1 MAMPREMPWVEKY
14 RPRRLAEI
22 VNQTKAI
29 EQVKAWVEA
38 WLAGKPPKK
47 KALILAGPPGSG
59 KTTTVYALAREY
71 GFEVIELNASD
82 ERTYE
87 KIERY
92 VQAAY
97 TMDILGKHRKLIF
110 LDEADN
116 IEPSGAKEIAKLI
129 DKARNPIIMAA
140 NHYWEVPR
148 EIRAKAQIVE
158 YKRLTQRD
166 IIKALVRILH
176 MEKTTVPKE
185 VLYDIAKHAGGDLR
199 AAVNDL
205 QTVVTGGIE
214 DAHEILAYRD
224 TEKSVFQA
232 LAQVFA
238 TDNAKKA
245 KMATLGVDMFPH
257 ELLQWIDEN
266 VPYVYYRPGDIARAY
281 EALSRADIYLGRAQR
296 TGAYSLWK
304 YATDMMT
311 AGVAVA
317 GVKKKGFV
325 RIYPPKTIKLL
336 TESKTERGLRDSVI
350 KKIMK
355 EMHMAKLEALE
366 TLNYLKAI
374 FENNPDVAA
383 HFVVYLDL
391 DLKEV
396 EFIAGDKEK
405 AKTIWAKSMNIE
417 KKLKREGEL
426 EARAREAGKER
437 EEETAAEEEAKA
449 GEEAEGETEKA
460 GKEPEEEEISEEELE
475 KAEEEIE
482 TVGKEESEK
491 IDKPKKKGKQATLF
505 DFLKK

>member
-1 MAMPREMPWVEKY
+1 MEMMPWVEKY
-14 RPRRLAEI
+14 RPRRLSEI
-22 VNQTKAI
+22 VNQEKAI
-29 EQVKAWVEA
+29 EQVKAWIEA
-38 WLAGKPPKK
+38 WLHGHPPKK
-47 KALILAGPPGSG
+47 KALILAGPPGVG
-59 KTTTVYALAREY
+59 KTTTVYALANEY

-82 ERTYE
+82 DRTYSM
-87 KIERY
+87 IERY

-116 IEPSGAKEIAKLI
+116 IEQSGAKEIAKLI
-129 DKARNPIIMAA
+129 DKARNPIIMSA

-166 IIKALVRILH
+166 IMRALIRILKA
-176 MEKTTVPKE
+176 EGLTVPKE
-185 VLYDIAKHAGGDLR
+185 VLQEIAKHANGDLR
-199 AAVNDL
+199 AAINDL
-205 QTVVTGGIE
+205 QTVVTGGVE
-214 DAHEILAYRD
+214 DAKYVLAYRD
-224 TEKSVFQA
+224 VEKSVFQA

-245 KMATLGVDMFPH
+245 KLATLGVDMFPN
-257 ELLQWIDEN
+257 ELLLWIDEN
-266 VPYVYYRPGDIARAY
+266 VPYVYYKPEDIARAY
-281 EALSRADIYLGRAQR
+281 EALSRADIYLARAQR
-296 TGAYSLWK
+296 TGNYSLWK

-336 TESKTERGLRDSVI
+336 TESKAERTLRDSIV

-366 TLNYLKAI
+366 TLHYLRVI
-374 FENNPDVAA
+374 FENNPDLAA

-396 EFIAGDKEK
+396 EFLAGDSER
-405 AKTIWAKSMNIE
+405 AKSIWGKSMNIE
-417 KKLKREGEL
+417 KKLKEKGEL
-426 EARAREAGKER
+426 EARVSEAGK
-437 EEETAAEEEAKA
+437 
-449 GEEAEGETEKA
+449 GLEEAEVTAKEEEVGEA
-460 GKEPEEEEISEEELE
+460 GTGEEEISEGELKE
-475 KAEEEIE
+475 AEEEME
-482 TVGKEESEK
+482 AVE
-491 IDKPKKKGKQATLF
+491 KPKKGKDEKKGKQATLF
-505 DFLKK
+505 EFLGK

>member
-1 MAMPREMPWVEKY
+1 MPREAPWVEKY

-29 EQVKAWVEA
+29 EQVKAWIEA
-38 WLAGKPPKK
+38 WLAGKLPKK

-129 DKARNPIIMAA
+129 DKARNPILMSA
-140 NHYWEVPR
+140 NHYWEIPR
-148 EIRAKAQIVE
+148 EIRNKAQIVE

-176 MEKTTVPKE
+176 REGVTVPKE

-205 QTVVTGGIE
+205 QTVVTGGTE
-214 DAHEILAYRD
+214 DAHEVLAYRD

-232 LAQVFA
+232 LAQIFA

-266 VPYVYYRPGDIARAY
+266 VPYVYSRPGDIARAY
-281 EALSRADIYLGRAQR
+281 EAISRADIYLGRAQR
-296 TGAYSLWK
+296 TGSYGLWK

-336 TESKTERGLRDSVI
+336 TQSKTERALRDSVV

-366 TLNYLKAI
+366 TLNYLRAI
-374 FENNPDVAA
+374 FENNPEVAA

-396 EFIAGDKEK
+396 EFIAGEGEK
-405 AKTIWAKSMNIE
+405 TKKIWAKSMNIE
-417 KKLKREGEL
+417 KRLKREGEL
-426 EARAREAGKER
+426 EARAREAKKES
-437 EEETAAEEEAKA
+437 EEAEEE
-449 GEEAEGETEKA
+449 GQG
-460 GKEPEEEEISEEELE
+460 GISEEELE

-482 TVGKEESEK
+482 PVGKGSRKE
-491 IDKPKKKGKQATLF
+491 KKGKQATLF
-505 DFLKK
+505 DFLRKS

>member
-1 MAMPREMPWVEKY
+1 MPREVPWVEKY
-14 RPRRLAEI
+14 RPRKLSEI
-22 VNQTKAI
+22 VNQNKAI
-29 EQVKAWVEA
+29 EQVRAWVEA
-38 WLAGKPPKK
+38 WLSGKPPKK
-47 KALILAGPPGSG
+47 KALLLAGPPGSG
-59 KTTTVYALAREY
+59 KTTTVYALAHEY

-116 IEPSGAKEIAKLI
+116 IEPSGGKEIAKLI
-129 DKARNPIIMAA
+129 ERARNPIIMAA

-148 EIRAKAQIVE
+148 EIRSKAQIVE

-176 MEKTTVPKE
+176 MEKKTIPKE
-185 VLYDIAKHAGGDLR
+185 VLYDIAKHANGDLR

-205 QTVVTGGIE
+205 QTVVTGGAE

-238 TDNAKKA
+238 TDNVKKA

-266 VPYVYYRPGDIARAY
+266 VPYVYYRPEDIARAY
-281 EALSRADIYLGRAQR
+281 EAISRADIYLGRAQR

-325 RIYPPKTIKLL
+325 KIYPPKTIKLL
-336 TESKTERGLRDSVI
+336 TESKTERGLRDSI
-350 KKIMK
+350 AKKIMK

-366 TLNYLKAI
+366 TLNYFKAI
-374 FENNPDVAA
+374 FEYNPDMAA

-396 EFIAGDKEK
+396 EFIAGDSEK

-426 EARAREAGKER
+426 EARARAAQARVEEVHEELEEIG
-437 EEETAAEEEAKA
+437 EEETTEVEEAEEES
-449 GEEAEGETEKA
+449 EELT
-460 GKEPEEEEISEEELE
+460 EEELE
-475 KAEEEIE
+475 KAEEEME
-482 TVGKEESEK
+482 SVGEDEEK
-491 IDKPKKKGKQATLF
+491 IDKSKKKGKQATLF
-505 DFLKK
+505 DFLGKK

>member
-1 MAMPREMPWVEKY
+1 MVMPREMPWVEKY

-29 EQVKAWVEA
+29 EQVEA
-38 WLAGKPPKK
+38 WIEIWLSGKPPKK

-59 KTTTVYALAREY
+59 KTTTVYALVREY

-129 DKARNPIIMAA
+129 EKARNPIIMAA

-158 YKRLTQRD
+158 YKRPTQRD

-176 MEKTTVPKE
+176 REGVTVPKE

-205 QTVVTGGIE
+205 QTVVTGGVE
-214 DAHEILAYRD
+214 DAHEVLAYRD
-224 TEKSVFQA
+224 MEKSVFQA

-257 ELLQWIDEN
+257 ELLQWIEEN
-266 VPYVYYRPGDIARAY
+266 VPYVYYRPEDIARAY
-281 EALSRADIYLGRAQR
+281 EAISRADIYLGRAQR

-336 TESKTERGLRDSVI
+336 TQSKTERSLRDSVV

-366 TLNYLKAI
+366 TLNYLRAI
-374 FENNPDVAA
+374 FENNTDMAA
-383 HFVVYLDL
+383 HFAVYLDL
-391 DLKEV
+391 DSKEV
-396 EFIAGDKEK
+396 EFIAGDAEK
-405 AKTIWAKSMNIE
+405 AKTIWAKGMNIE
-417 KKLKREGEL
+417 KRLRREGEL
-426 EARAREAGKER
+426 EARVREAGKGLKEV
-437 EEETAAEEEAKA
+437 EAAAEEET
-449 GEEAEGETEKA
+449 EA
-460 GKEPEEEEISEEELE
+460 EEEISEEELE
-475 KAEEEIE
+475 KAEREIE
-482 TVGKEESEK
+482 SVGRKSKKAEES
-491 IDKPKKKGKQATLF
+491 KKKGKQATLF